1 MKAIGFTHSLPID
14 QAESLFMFE
23 MATPALGSR
32 DLRVEVQAISVNPAD
47 AKRRIRTAAEV
58 PHEEPLVLGYDA
70 VGKVLEVGSDVSFFS
85 VGDEVWYA
93 GDASRQG
100 SNAEQQLVDERVVGH
115 KPKSLSNAEAAAM
128 PLTSLTAW
136 EMLFDRFGITEG
148 GGEGKSLLV
157 IGGAGGVGSLTIQ
170 LVKQLTKLTV
180 IATASRPESADWCKK
195 MGADHVV
202 DHRNLEAEV
211 KKVGFENV
219 EYIVQYADTAQHWN
233 AMAEL
238 VAPQGKIGTIV
249 ETDEKI
255 DVTMLQGKSASL
267 HWELM
272 FTRALF
278 QTDDMDAQHR
288 ILEQISALVD
298 AGKIV
303 TTMTDSIDGFSV
315 ESLKEAHR
323 RIELGSTI
331 GKIVIDY

>member
-1 MKAIGFTHSLPID
+1 MKAIGFTNSLPID
-14 QAESLFMFE
+14 QAESLFMFD
-23 MATPALGSR
+23 MSLPALGAR
-32 DLRVEVQAISVNPAD
+32 DLKVEIQAISVNPAD
-47 AKRRIRTAAEV
+47 AKRRIRTAVDV

-70 VGKVLEVGSDVSFFS
+70 VGIVLEVGSDVCLFK
-85 VGDEVWYA
+85 VGDSVWYA

-100 SNAEQQLVDERVVGH
+100 SNAEIQLVDERVVGH
-115 KPKSLSNAEAAAM
+115 KPNSLTNAEAAAM

-136 EMLFDRFGITEG
+136 EMLFDRFSIVQGEG
-148 GGEGKSLLV
+148 DGKSLLV

-170 LVKQLTKLTV
+170 IAKALTNLTV
-180 IATASRPESADWCKK
+180 IATASRPESAEWCKR

-202 DHRNLEAEV
+202 DHRNLEVEV
-211 KKVGFENV
+211 KKAGFETV
-219 EYIVQYADTAQHWN
+219 EYIAQYADTAQHWN
-233 AMAEL
+233 AMAAL

-278 QTDDMDAQHR
+278 QTDDMDVQNK
-288 ILEQISALVD
+288 ILNKVADLVD
-298 AGKIV
+298 AGTLR
-303 TTMTDSIDGFSV
+303 TTMTESIDGFSV

-331 GKIVIDY
+331 GKIVVAY